1 MKLSEILTESQT
13 LNEAPMGMLKR
24 GALGL
29 ASKFSSKATG
39 KLAAGNEAN
48 ALRKDFDF
56 WLGSTNQKASINT
69 LRQFLKQEGHPTDS
83 AEQILKSLEQKS
95 AQAAPTTTVAPAAA
109 GTTTPSSANTTKP
122 AAGTAAK
129 VNPATDPYERFKG
142 EVRKLQ
148 TPQSGAKPLPPEM
161 IAKVEADIAKLAK
174 GDKESG
180 SAAAQKLMNFAKQG
194 YDVSKLAPKW
204 AGSSKAG
211 ERFLTQ
217 GVYRAIDNL
226 LKEYKLSWNSIGIS
240 ARIVE
245 NFSQGVF
252 ISMLNENV
260 PLTSKDIDQV
270 MTAVSRDIMKMGG
283 SAKPQ
288 AAPAATTGAPT
299 SNAAASTT
307 STAQPTSFN
316 QIKPM
321 IDKLSDRDKQELID
335 YLKKNDRY
343 QKLKF

>member
-1 MKLSEILTESQT
+1 MKLSEILTESQN

-29 ASKFSSKATG
+29 ASKFSSKASG

-56 WLGSTNQKASINT
+56 WLGSTNQKASVDT
-69 LRQFLKQEGHPTDS
+69 LRQFLNQEGHPTDS

-95 AQAAPTTTVAPAAA
+95 AQAAPTTAAPAAA
-109 GTTTPSSANTTKP
+109 GTATLTSANTTKP
-122 AAGTAAK
+122 VAGTAAK
-129 VNPATDPYERFKG
+129 ANPATDPYERFKG

-148 TPQSGAKPLPPEM
+148 TPQPGAKPLPPEM
-161 IAKVEADIAKLAK
+161 ITGVEADIAKLAK

-217 GVYRAIDNL
+217 SIFRAVDKI
-226 LKEYKLSWNSIGIS
+226 LKEHKLSWNSLGLS
-240 ARIVE
+240 TRILE

-252 ISMLNENV
+252 ISMLNEDV

-270 MTAVSRDIMKMGG
+270 MSAVAQDIMKTGG
-283 SAKPQ
+283 SASP
-288 AAPAATTGAPT
+288 PATGAAANRAQTSSPSASAPT
-299 SNAAASTT
+299 T
-307 STAQPTSFN
+307 QPINFK
-316 QIKPM
+316 QIKPL
-321 IDKLSDRDKQELID
+321 INKLSDRDKQELID
-335 YLKKNDRY
+335 HLKDNDPY